1 MQSLKSELERLK
13 VQVADA
19 DKLKTTVTH
28 LTTEFES
35 LRAQAATASS
45 LEKEVQQLKKTV
57 AAQAQNQIQAISSP
71 ARNLRSSSKR

>member
-13 VQVADA
+13 AQVAET
-19 DKLKTTVTH
+19 DKLKDAVTN

-35 LRAQAATASS
+35 LRARAATASS

-57 AAQAQNQIQAISSP
+57 AAQVQNQIQATSSP
-71 ARNLRSSSKR
+71 VRNLRSTSKR